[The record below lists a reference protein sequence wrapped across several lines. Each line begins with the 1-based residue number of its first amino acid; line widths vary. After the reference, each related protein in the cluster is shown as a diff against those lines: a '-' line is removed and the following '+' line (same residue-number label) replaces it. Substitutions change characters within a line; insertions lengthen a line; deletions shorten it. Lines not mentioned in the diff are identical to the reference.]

1 MLNSVVVEA
10 RQNFEFFRQK
20 TKEMPVKVSG

>member
-1 MLNSVVVEA
+1 MLNSVVVGA
-10 RQNFEFFRQK
+10 RQNFEFFIRK